1 MQLCCLQFLKM
12 TYLFTQKANFKF
24 SSMAY
29 KCLFDPTCVQLSHLI
44 SWCVLCIPATLT
56 LQLLRSLIIHSATQ
70 SLYML
75 CLLYGMITFLSF
87 IQLTLTCPSDL
98 KSKVSSSGRPS
109 QIRLGSPPMGSQDT
123 KELFPH
129 CLYTYLTKS
138 VFPIRL

>member
-12 TYLFTQKANFKF
+12 TYLFTRKTNFKF

-44 SWCVLCIPATLT
+44 SWCVLCIPAMST

-70 SLYML
+70 SFYMS
-75 CLLYGMITFLSF
+75 CLFYGMITFLSF

-123 KELFPH
+123 KALFPH